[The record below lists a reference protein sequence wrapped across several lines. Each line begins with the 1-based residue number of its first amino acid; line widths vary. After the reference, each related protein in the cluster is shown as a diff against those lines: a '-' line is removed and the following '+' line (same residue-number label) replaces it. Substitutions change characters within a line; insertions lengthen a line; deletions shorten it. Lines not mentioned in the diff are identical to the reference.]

1 MNKDSRRNFGMGIT
15 IFVAIICLVSTLVLL
30 SHLNK
35 VGIVF
40 AQSDSNA
47 SKFKAIRD
55 QYLQSWENFGFQSI
69 FDTYVVGGTNRGYG
83 VYEEHVSNLSSVS
96 NASSVPSV
104 SNASSV
110 PSVSNASSVPSVS
123 NASSVPSV
131 SNASSVPSVS
141 NMSNLSSANTFAP
154 GETMYL
160 YVEPVGFTHSPSSN
174 ESANTRYTIDISA
187 DIIISAPNGTE
198 LASIIDLPVIKVTS
212 HQKNTE
218 LSLLLTL
225 TQIKPFPIGDYNI
238 KYVVKDKP
246 SGRTFDITKEI
257 TITK

>member
-1 MNKDSRRNFGMGIT
+1 MLPN
-15 IFVAIICLVSTLVLL
+15 L
-30 SHLNK
+30 
-35 VGIVF
+35 
-40 AQSDSNA
+40 
-47 SKFKAIRD
+47 RD

-83 VYEEHVSNLSSVS
+83 IYEEHVSNLSSVS
-96 NASSVPSV
+96 NTSSVPSG
-104 SNASSV
+104 
-110 PSVSNASSVPSVS
+110 
-123 NASSVPSV
+123 
-131 SNASSVPSVS
+131 S
-141 NMSNLSSANTFAP
+141 NMSNVSSANTFAP

-160 YVEPVGFTHSPSSN
+160 YVEPVGFTHNPSSN

>member
-1 MNKDSRRNFGMGIT
+1 MGIT
-15 IFVAIICLVSTLVLL
+15 IFVAIVCLVSTLVLL

-35 VGIVF
+35 EGIVF

-110 PSVSNASSVPSVS
+110 PSVSN
-123 NASSVPSV
+123 
-131 SNASSVPSVS
+131 
-141 NMSNLSSANTFAP
+141 MSNVSSANTFAP

-174 ESANTRYTIDISA
+174 ESANTRYTIDIAA

>member
-1 MNKDSRRNFGMGIT
+1 MNKDTQRNFGVGLTM
-15 IFVAIICLVSTLVLL
+15 FVAIVCLVSTLVLL
-30 SHLNK
+30 SDLNK
-35 VGIVF
+35 EGIVI

-47 SKFKAIRD
+47 SKFNVIRD

-69 FDTYVVGGTNRGYG
+69 FDTYVVGGTNSGYG
-83 VYEEHVSNLSSVS
+83 VYVEHVSNL
-96 NASSVPSV
+96 PSV
-104 SNASSV
+104 SNASSL
-110 PSVSNASSVPSVS
+110 PSVSNASSLPSVS
-123 NASSVPSV
+123 NASSLPSV
-131 SNASSVPSVS
+131 SYMSNVSSV
-141 NMSNLSSANTFAP
+141 NTFTP

-174 ESANTRYTIDISA
+174 ASVNTQYTIDISA
-187 DIIISAPNGTE
+187 DINISAPNGTE
-198 LASIIDLPVIKVTS
+198 LASIIDLPAIKVTS

-246 SGRTFDITKEI
+246 SGRTFDITKDI

>member
-1 MNKDSRRNFGMGIT
+1 MNKDKRRNFGVGIT
-15 IFVAIICLVSTLVLL
+15 IFVAIVCLVSALVLL
-30 SHLNK
+30 FHLNK
-35 VGIVF
+35 EGIVF

-47 SKFKAIRD
+47 SKFKALRD

-83 VYEEHVSNLSSVS
+83 VYEEHVSNLSSGS
-96 NASSVPSV
+96 NASSVPSG
-104 SNASSV
+104 
-110 PSVSNASSVPSVS
+110 
-123 NASSVPSV
+123 
-131 SNASSVPSVS
+131 S
-141 NMSNLSSANTFAP
+141 NMSNVSSANTFAP

-174 ESANTRYTIDISA
+174 ESANTRYTIDIAA

>member
-1 MNKDSRRNFGMGIT
+1 MIKDSRRNFGMGIT

-131 SNASSVPSVS
+131 SN
-141 NMSNLSSANTFAP
+141 MSNVSSANTFAP

>member
-1 MNKDSRRNFGMGIT
+1 MNKDSRRNFGVGIT
-15 IFVAIICLVSTLVLL
+15 IFVAIVCLVSTLVLL

-35 VGIVF
+35 EGIVF

-83 VYEEHVSNLSSVS
+83 VYEEHVSNLSSGS
-96 NASSVPSV
+96 NASSVPSG
-104 SNASSV
+104 
-110 PSVSNASSVPSVS
+110 
-123 NASSVPSV
+123 
-131 SNASSVPSVS
+131 S
-141 NMSNLSSANTFAP
+141 NMSNVSSANTFAP

-198 LASIIDLPVIKVTS
+198 LASIIDLPIIKVTS

-218 LSLLLTL
+218 LSLILTL

>member
-1 MNKDSRRNFGMGIT
+1 MIKDSRRNFGMGIT

-35 VGIVF
+35 VGIVL

-104 SNASSV
+104 SN
-110 PSVSNASSVPSVS
+110 
-123 NASSVPSV
+123 
-131 SNASSVPSVS
+131 
-141 NMSNLSSANTFAP
+141 MSNLSSANTFAP

-160 YVEPVGFTHSPSSN
+160 YVEPVGFTHNPSSN

>member
-1 MNKDSRRNFGMGIT
+1 MNKDTRRNFGVGIT
-15 IFVAIICLVSTLVLL
+15 IFVAIVCLVSLLVSL

-35 VGIVF
+35 EGIVF

-47 SKFKAIRD
+47 SKFMAIRD

-69 FDTYVVGGTNRGYG
+69 FDTYVVGGTNRGQG
-83 VYEEHVSNLSSVS
+83 IYEEHVSNLSSVS
-96 NASSVPSV
+96 NVSNVSSV
-104 SNASSV
+104 
-110 PSVSNASSVPSVS
+110 
-123 NASSVPSV
+123 
-131 SNASSVPSVS
+131 
-141 NMSNLSSANTFAP
+141 NTFAP

-174 ESANTRYTIDISA
+174 ESANTRYTIDIAA
-187 DIIISAPNGTE
+187 DIIISAPKGTE

>member
-1 MNKDSRRNFGMGIT
+1 MNKDIRQNFAVGVTM
-15 IFVAIICLVSTLVLL
+15 FVAIIFVLTTLVLL
-30 SHLNK
+30 SHSNK
-35 VGIVF
+35 EGIVS

-69 FDTYVVGGTNRGYG
+69 YDTYVVGGTNKGYG
-83 VYEEHVSNLSSVS
+83 VYEERVSNLSSVS
-96 NASSVPSV
+96 NASGVQSV
-104 SNASSV
+104 SNASGVQSDANI
-110 PSVSNASSVPSVS
+110 SKVSR
-123 NASSVPSV
+123 
-131 SNASSVPSVS
+131 
-141 NMSNLSSANTFAP
+141 ANTFAP

-174 ESANTRYTIDISA
+174 ESKNALYTIDISG
-187 DIIISAPNGTE
+187 DIIISAPNGTQ
-198 LASIIDLPVIKVTS
+198 LASIIDMPVLKVTS

-225 TQIKPFPIGDYNI
+225 SQIKPFPVGDYDI

-246 SGRTFDITKEI
+246 SGRTFNIIKEI
-257 TITK
+257 TITR

>member
-1 MNKDSRRNFGMGIT
+1 MNKDTRRNFGVGVT
-15 IFVAIICLVSTLVLL
+15 IFVAIVCLVSTLVLL

-35 VGIVF
+35 EGIVF

-110 PSVSNASSVPSVS
+110 PSVSN
-123 NASSVPSV
+123 
-131 SNASSVPSVS
+131 
-141 NMSNLSSANTFAP
+141 MSNVSSANTFAP

>member
-1 MNKDSRRNFGMGIT
+1 MNKDIRRNFGVGIP
-15 IFVAIICLVSTLVLL
+15 IFVVIVCLVSTLVLL

-35 VGIVF
+35 EGIVF

-83 VYEEHVSNLSSVS
+83 VYEGHVSNLSSVS
-96 NASSVPSV
+96 NASSVPSE
-104 SNASSV
+104 
-110 PSVSNASSVPSVS
+110 
-123 NASSVPSV
+123 
-131 SNASSVPSVS
+131 S
-141 NMSNLSSANTFAP
+141 NMSNVSSANTFAP

-174 ESANTRYTIDISA
+174 ESANTRYTIDIAA

-246 SGRTFDITKEI
+246 SGKTFDITKDI

>member
-1 MNKDSRRNFGMGIT
+1 MNKDTRRNFAGGIT
-15 IFVAIICLVSTLVLL
+15 IFVAIVCLVSTLVLL
-30 SHLNK
+30 SLLNK
-35 VGIVF
+35 EGIVF

-83 VYEEHVSNLSSVS
+83 VYEEHVSNLSSGS
-96 NASSVPSV
+96 YASSVPSG
-104 SNASSV
+104 
-110 PSVSNASSVPSVS
+110 
-123 NASSVPSV
+123 
-131 SNASSVPSVS
+131 S
-141 NMSNLSSANTFAP
+141 NMSNVSSANTFAP
-154 GETMYL
+154 RETMYL

-174 ESANTRYTIDISA
+174 ESANTRYTIDIAA

>member
-1 MNKDSRRNFGMGIT
+1 MNKDSRRNFGVGIT
-15 IFVAIICLVSTLVLL
+15 IFVAIVCLVSTLVLL

-35 VGIVF
+35 EGIVF

-96 NASSVPSV
+96 NASSVIV
-104 SNASSV
+104 
-110 PSVSNASSVPSVS
+110 
-123 NASSVPSV
+123 
-131 SNASSVPSVS
+131 VS
-141 NMSNLSSANTFAP
+141 NMSNVSSANTFAP

>member
-1 MNKDSRRNFGMGIT
+1 MNKDTRRNFGVGIT
-15 IFVAIICLVSTLVLL
+15 IFVAIVCLVSTLVLL

-35 VGIVF
+35 EGIVF

-69 FDTYVVGGTNRGYG
+69 FDTYFVGGTNRGYG

-123 NASSVPSV
+123 N
-131 SNASSVPSVS
+131 
-141 NMSNLSSANTFAP
+141 MSNVSSANTFAP

-174 ESANTRYTIDISA
+174 ESANTRYTIDIAA

>member
-1 MNKDSRRNFGMGIT
+1 MIKDSRRNFGMGIT

-104 SNASSV
+104 
-110 PSVSNASSVPSVS
+110 
-123 NASSVPSV
+123 PSV

-141 NMSNLSSANTFAP
+141 NMSNVSSANTFAP

>member
-1 MNKDSRRNFGMGIT
+1 MNKDTRRNFAGGIT
-15 IFVAIICLVSTLVLL
+15 IFVAIVCLVSTLVLL
-30 SHLNK
+30 SLLNK
-35 VGIVF
+35 EGIVF

-131 SNASSVPSVS
+131 SN
-141 NMSNLSSANTFAP
+141 MSNVSSANTFAP

-174 ESANTRYTIDISA
+174 ESANTRYTIDIAA

-198 LASIIDLPVIKVTS
+198 LASIIDLPAIKVTS

>member
-1 MNKDSRRNFGMGIT
+1 MNKDTRRNFGVGVT
-15 IFVAIICLVSTLVLL
+15 IFVAIVCLVSTLVLL

-35 VGIVF
+35 EGIVF

-47 SKFKAIRD
+47 SKFKAIRG

-110 PSVSNASSVPSVS
+110 PSVSN
-123 NASSVPSV
+123 
-131 SNASSVPSVS
+131 
-141 NMSNLSSANTFAP
+141 MSNVSSANTFAS

-160 YVEPVGFTHSPSSN
+160 YVEPVGFTHSPSAN

>member
-1 MNKDSRRNFGMGIT
+1 MNKEPRGNFGVGVTM
-15 IFVAIICLVSTLVLL
+15 FVAIVCLVSTLVLL
-30 SHLNK
+30 SHLHK
-35 VGIVF
+35 EGIVF

-47 SKFKAIRD
+47 SKFMAIRD

-83 VYEEHVSNLSSVS
+83 IYEEHVSNLSSVS
-96 NASSVPSV
+96 NVSNVSSV
-104 SNASSV
+104 
-110 PSVSNASSVPSVS
+110 
-123 NASSVPSV
+123 
-131 SNASSVPSVS
+131 
-141 NMSNLSSANTFAP
+141 NTFAP

-198 LASIIDLPVIKVTS
+198 LASIIDLPVIKITS

-218 LSLLLTL
+218 CLCC
-225 TQIKPFPIGDYNI
+225 
-238 KYVVKDKP
+238 
-246 SGRTFDITKEI
+246 
-257 TITK
+257 

>member
-15 IFVAIICLVSTLVLL
+15 IFAAIICLVSTLVLL

-110 PSVSNASSVPSVS
+110 PSVSN
-123 NASSVPSV
+123 
-131 SNASSVPSVS
+131 
-141 NMSNLSSANTFAP
+141 MSNLSSANTFAP

-160 YVEPVGFTHSPSSN
+160 YVEPVGFTHNPSSN

>member
-15 IFVAIICLVSTLVLL
+15 IFVSIICLVSTLVLL

-104 SNASSV
+104 SNAST
-110 PSVSNASSVPSVS
+110 VPSVS

>member
-1 MNKDSRRNFGMGIT
+1 MNKDTRRNFGVGIT
-15 IFVAIICLVSTLVLL
+15 IFVAIVCLVSTLVLL

-35 VGIVF
+35 EGIVF

-83 VYEEHVSNLSSVS
+83 VYEQHVSNLSSVS

-110 PSVSNASSVPSVS
+110 PSVSN
-123 NASSVPSV
+123 
-131 SNASSVPSVS
+131 
-141 NMSNLSSANTFAP
+141 MSNVPSANTFAP

-160 YVEPVGFTHSPSSN
+160 YVEPVGFTHSLSAN
-174 ESANTRYTIDISA
+174 EGANTRYTIDISA

>member
-1 MNKDSRRNFGMGIT
+1 MNKDTRRNFGVGVT
-15 IFVAIICLVSTLVLL
+15 IFVAIVCLVSTLVLL

-35 VGIVF
+35 EGIVF

-123 NASSVPSV
+123 N
-131 SNASSVPSVS
+131 
-141 NMSNLSSANTFAP
+141 MSNVSSANTFAS

-160 YVEPVGFTHSPSSN
+160 YVEPVGFTHSPSAN

>member
-1 MNKDSRRNFGMGIT
+1 MNKDTWRNFGVGVT
-15 IFVAIICLVSTLVLL
+15 IFVAIVCLVSTLVLL

-35 VGIVF
+35 EGIVF

-110 PSVSNASSVPSVS
+110 PSVSN
-123 NASSVPSV
+123 
-131 SNASSVPSVS
+131 
-141 NMSNLSSANTFAP
+141 MSNVPSANTFAP

>member
-1 MNKDSRRNFGMGIT
+1 MNKDTRRNFGVGIT
-15 IFVAIICLVSTLVLL
+15 IFVAIVCLVSTLVLL

-35 VGIVF
+35 EGIVF

-104 SNASSV
+104 SN
-110 PSVSNASSVPSVS
+110 
-123 NASSVPSV
+123 
-131 SNASSVPSVS
+131 
-141 NMSNLSSANTFAP
+141 MSNVSSANTFAP

-174 ESANTRYTIDISA
+174 ESANTRYTIDIAA

-198 LASIIDLPVIKVTS
+198 LASIIDLPVIKVAS

>member
-1 MNKDSRRNFGMGIT
+1 MIKDSRRNFGMGIT

-110 PSVSNASSVPSVS
+110 PSVSN
-123 NASSVPSV
+123 
-131 SNASSVPSVS
+131 
-141 NMSNLSSANTFAP
+141 MSNVSSANTFAP

-160 YVEPVGFTHSPSSN
+160 YVEPVGFTHNPSSN

-225 TQIKPFPIGDYNI
+225 TQIKPFPTGDYNI

>member
-1 MNKDSRRNFGMGIT
+1 MNKDTRQNFGVDIT
-15 IFVAIICLVSTLVLL
+15 IFVAIFCLVSALVLL

-35 VGIVF
+35 DGIVL

-104 SNASSV
+104 SN
-110 PSVSNASSVPSVS
+110 
-123 NASSVPSV
+123 
-131 SNASSVPSVS
+131 
-141 NMSNLSSANTFAP
+141 MSNVSSANTFAP

-174 ESANTRYTIDISA
+174 ESKNALYTIDISA
-187 DIIISAPNGTE
+187 DIIISAPNGTQ
-198 LASIIDLPVIKVTS
+198 LASIIDMPVVKVTS

-225 TQIKPFPIGDYNI
+225 SQIIPFPVGDYDI

-246 SGRTFDITKEI
+246 SGRTFNIIKEI
-257 TITK
+257 TIMR

>member
-1 MNKDSRRNFGMGIT
+1 MNKDSRRNFGVGIT
-15 IFVAIICLVSTLVLL
+15 IFVATVCLVSTLVLL

-96 NASSVPSV
+96 NVSNVSSV
-104 SNASSV
+104 
-110 PSVSNASSVPSVS
+110 
-123 NASSVPSV
+123 
-131 SNASSVPSVS
+131 
-141 NMSNLSSANTFAP
+141 NTFAP

-160 YVEPVGFTHSPSSN
+160 CVEPVGFTHSPSFN
-174 ESANTRYTIDISA
+174 ESANTRYTIDIFT
-187 DIIISAPNGTE
+187 DIIISGPNGTE
-198 LASIIDLPVIKVTS
+198 LASIIDLTIIKVTS

-238 KYVVKDKP
+238 KYVVRDKP

>member
-1 MNKDSRRNFGMGIT
+1 MNKDIRRNFAVGVTM
-15 IFVAIICLVSTLVLL
+15 FVAIIFVLTTLVLI
-30 SHLNK
+30 SHSNK
-35 VGIVF
+35 EGIVF

-69 FDTYVVGGTNRGYG
+69 YDTYVVGGTNKGYG
-83 VYEEHVSNLSSVS
+83 VYEERMSNLSSVS
-96 NASSVPSV
+96 NASGVQSV
-104 SNASSV
+104 SNASGV
-110 PSVSNASSVPSVS
+110 QSVSNASGVQSDANISKVS
-123 NASSVPSV
+123 R
-131 SNASSVPSVS
+131 
-141 NMSNLSSANTFAP
+141 ANTFAP

-174 ESANTRYTIDISA
+174 ESKNALYTIDISA
-187 DIIISAPNGTE
+187 DIIISAPNGTQ
-198 LASIIDLPVIKVTS
+198 LASIIDMPVVKVTS

-225 TQIKPFPIGDYNI
+225 SQIKPFPVGDYDI

-246 SGRTFDITKEI
+246 SGRTFNIIKEI
-257 TITK
+257 TITR

>member
-1 MNKDSRRNFGMGIT
+1 MNKDSRRNFGVGIT
-15 IFVAIICLVSTLVLL
+15 IFVAIVCLVSTLVLL

-96 NASSVPSV
+96 NTSSVPSG
-104 SNASSV
+104 
-110 PSVSNASSVPSVS
+110 
-123 NASSVPSV
+123 
-131 SNASSVPSVS
+131 S
-141 NMSNLSSANTFAP
+141 NMSNVSSANTFAP

-174 ESANTRYTIDISA
+174 ESANTRYTIDIAA

-246 SGRTFDITKEI
+246 SGRTFDITKGI

>member
-1 MNKDSRRNFGMGIT
+1 MNKDSRRSFGVGIT
-15 IFVAIICLVSTLVLL
+15 IFVAIVCLVSTLVLL

-35 VGIVF
+35 VGIVL

-104 SNASSV
+104 SN
-110 PSVSNASSVPSVS
+110 
-123 NASSVPSV
+123 
-131 SNASSVPSVS
+131 
-141 NMSNLSSANTFAP
+141 MSNVSSANTFAP

-160 YVEPVGFTHSPSSN
+160 YVEPVGFTHNPSSN

>member
-1 MNKDSRRNFGMGIT
+1 MGIT

-110 PSVSNASSVPSVS
+110 PSVSNASSVP
-123 NASSVPSV
+123 NV

-141 NMSNLSSANTFAP
+141 NMSNVSSANTFAP

-160 YVEPVGFTHSPSSN
+160 YVEPVGFTHSPNSN